1 MSKNRKRK
9 QREIEKD
16 DKSLICDRANRR
28 DVRLGTIIGIVA
40 ILVTFCSVLF
50 RCAKSAI
57 AVWPESGYIYYILMW
72 SVFLIPLS
80 ATLLICF
87 DIILFVIADL
97 NRYNLKDDDYQKYD
111 TESDLRYSSMI
122 NDFKIMLG
130 VFFVLIF
137 FIAIINGFLQRNPQG
152 VMVIVFCF
160 LLIAL
165 GGMIL
170 IRKIVRKEVEW
181 IRIWNVIQRLLILI
195 MVLLIVWVIT
205 ITLVSRNSAKVDVLF
220 DEKGNIII
228 ENAIDEEF
236 GTVSLSIFDEEG
248 SLVDNINI
256 SEKDVLQAKE
266 STGQRVKNDNG
277 DEIGKAQR
285 ISGEM
290 LYWKYQYKINELE
303 IPDGKYWVQID
314 ILQEQRTL
322 RIINMFEVENTMYS
336 FGKDNIHKEY

>member
-1 MSKNRKRK
+1 MAGKW
-9 QREIEKD
+9 I
-16 DKSLICDRANRR
+16 
-28 DVRLGTIIGIVA
+28 
-40 ILVTFCSVLF
+40 
-50 RCAKSAI
+50 
-57 AVWPESGYIYYILMW
+57 YILHFN
-72 SVFLIPLS
+72 VERFLIPLS

-137 FIAIINGFLQRNPQG
+137 FIAIINGFLQKKLQG

-165 GGMIL
+165 GGIIL
-170 IRKIVRKEVEW
+170 IRKRVRKEVEW
-181 IRIWNVIQRLLILI
+181 IRIWNVIQRLLVLI
-195 MVLLIVWVIT
+195 MVLLIVLVIT
-205 ITLVSRNSAKVDVLF
+205 ITLVSNNSAKVDVL
-220 DEKGNIII
+220 
-228 ENAIDEEF
+228 
-236 GTVSLSIFDEEG
+236 FDEEG

-277 DEIGKAQR
+277 DEIGKAQK

-290 LYWKYQYKINELE
+290 PYWKYQYKINELE

-322 RIINMFEVENTMYS
+322 RSINMFEVENTMYS
-336 FGKDNIHKEY
+336 FCKDNIHKEY